1 MPSASDDQ
9 RWMRAALGLARR
21 NLGCVWPNPAVG
33 CVLVRDAAVVGRGW
47 TGRGGRPHAETEA
60 LARAG
65 SGARGATAYVSLE
78 PCDHHG
84 ETPPCSEAL
93 IAAGVARV
101 VVAVEDPD
109 PRVSG
114 RGVRRLRAA
123 GIDVQVVDGALAEEA
138 RDLNAGFF
146 LRVREGRP
154 LFTLKT
160 ATTLDG
166 KIATRRGDSR
176 WITGVG
182 ARALTHGLRADHDAV
197 LVGSNT
203 ALLDDPELTCRTAG
217 LEHRSPV
224 RIVVDGR
231 LRLPPEAR
239 LAATAREVPTWVLTR
254 ADAPVKRRDQLA
266 AAGAAVI
273 DVAADAAGR
282 LDPVSIAKT
291 LARRGLTRVLIEGG
305 GTVAAS
311 FLAAGL
317 IDRVAWFRAPLLF
330 GEDARPAVAALAV
343 ERLADALRF
352 VRVDVRIVGSDVL
365 ETYRR
370 SV

>member
-1 MPSASDDQ
+1 
-9 RWMRAALGLARR
+9 MRAALGLARR

-33 CVLVRDAAVVGRGW
+33 CVLVRDGAVVGRGW

-65 SGARGATAYVSLE
+65 CGARGATAHVSLE

-114 RGVRRLRAA
+114 RGIQRLRAA
-123 GIDVQVVDGALAEEA
+123 GIDVQPVGGALAEEA
-138 RDLNAGFF
+138 RNLNAGFF

-166 KIATRRGDSR
+166 KIATRSGDSR
-176 WITGVG
+176 WITGAG
-182 ARALTHGLRADHDAV
+182 ARALTHGMRAEHDAV

-217 LEHRSPV
+217 MEHRSPV

-239 LAATAREVPTWVLTR
+239 LAATAREVSTWVLTR
-254 ADAPVKRRDQLA
+254 ADAPVERREQLA
-266 AAGAAVI
+266 AAGAVVI

-282 LDPVSIAKT
+282 LDPVSIAQV

-330 GEDARPAVAALAV
+330 GEDAQPAVAALAV

-352 VRVDVRIVGSDVL
+352 VREDVRTVGSDVL